1 MIFDYSEFIEELRN
15 KEDKKLIISKYE
27 KTVEPFQTD
36 LKQQRWYKDYLRK
49 FSPFEYA
56 TPKELVNDYDWHL
69 LLKLVIGSFSSD
81 YELKKNKNGDY
92 DLCVAIRSG
101 NSTFKKTI
109 SELWSFQILRCYEIY
124 IEEQMSLQ
132 ITMNESLLSERE
144 KRLRQWEEVL
154 QGIAR
159 ESILEENEASIFDL
173 YSDILN

>member
-1 MIFDYSEFIEELRN
+1 MLFNYTEFIERQRN

-27 KTVEPFQTD
+27 ETVEPIHSD
-36 LKQQRWYKDYLRK
+36 LKQQCWYKDYLGK
-49 FSPFEYA
+49 FSTFEYA
-56 TPKELVNDYDWHL
+56 TPEEMVNDFDWDL
-69 LLKLVIGSFSSD
+69 LLKLVISSFSSD

-92 DLCVAIRSG
+92 DLYIAVRSG
-101 NSTFKKTI
+101 DTTVKKTI
-109 SELWSFQILRCYEIY
+109 SELWSFQILWLYEIY
-124 IEEQMSLQ
+124 IDEQINLQ
-132 ITMNESLLSERE
+132 TTMNESLSSERE